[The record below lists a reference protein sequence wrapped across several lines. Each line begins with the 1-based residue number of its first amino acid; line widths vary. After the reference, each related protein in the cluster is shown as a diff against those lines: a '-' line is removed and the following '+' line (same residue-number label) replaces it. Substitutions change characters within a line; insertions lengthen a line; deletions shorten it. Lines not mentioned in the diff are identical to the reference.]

1 MKKFL
6 WMLLILIMVATT
18 ACTPAQAPAEEPAE
32 APMEEEMTEEP
43 MEEAME
49 ETEAATEMAEEM
61 AMYPDGMYYAEGDEF
76 SANSGWKS
84 VVILKVMDGK
94 IKEANWTGASIKGGM
109 DKKTA
114 SMNGAYP
121 MVEAGGAQAP
131 WHEQAK
137 NMEMNLIDLQD
148 PSKGEYNSEGYTDT
162 VSGVSIHVND
172 FYMLA
177 DKALKAGPVEPGPY
191 KDGGYHAE
199 ASEFSA
205 QSGWKSTVDITVLNG
220 NIVSVNWSG
229 QHKDG
234 GDDKKTVSMNGGYP
248 MVENGG
254 AKAPW
259 HEQAMNAEKHLLMT
273 QDPWDI
279 ELSDD
284 GYADAIS
291 SVSIHVNDFFGL
303 AQEAMESAK

>member
-1 MKKFL
+1 MKRTFFAL
-6 WMLLILIMVATT
+6 LVVLMLVVS
-18 ACTPAQAPAEEPAE
+18 ACAPAQAPAEEPAE
-32 APMEEEMTEEP
+32 TPTETPVEEP
-43 MEEAME
+43 MDESSQESDASSDSME
-49 ETEAATEMAEEM
+49 ETG
-61 AMYPDGMYYAEGDEF
+61 MYEDGIYYAEADEF

-84 VVILKVMDGK
+84 VVILKVTDGK
-94 IKEANWTGASIKGGM
+94 ISEVNWTAASKDGGM
-109 DKKTA
+109 DKKAA

-131 WHEQAK
+131 WHEQAEK
-137 NMEMNLIDLQD
+137 MEMGLLEMQD
-148 PSKGEYNSEGYTDT
+148 PSMGEYNDEGYTDA

-177 DKALKAGPVEPGPY
+177 EEALAAGPVEPGPY

-199 ASEFSA
+199 EPEFSEN
-205 QSGWKSTVDITVLNG
+205 SGWKATVDITVLNG
-220 NIVSVNWSG
+220 NIVAVNWSG

-234 GDDKKTVSMNGGYP
+234 GEDKKTASMNGNYP

-259 HEQAMNAEKHLLMT
+259 HEQAMEAEDHLLMT

-279 ELSDD
+279 ELDAE
-284 GYADAIS
+284 GHADVLT
-291 SVSIHVNDFFGL
+291 SVSIHVDDFFLL
-303 AQEAMESAK
+303 AQEALESAK